1 MIDAPTGRLAAWL
14 SVCAA
19 GWLAVGWRF
28 LRSTERRSA
37 TCAAGRLAVA
47 GGRLATAPVAWVAPT
62 RPGGSGDQLGDGVG
76 MAEGADAPDD
86 GAGVAAPAADDAAG
100 LVDEAGAAL
109 AAALGATL
117 GAAEVVTEAA
127 GVGGGDGEWTG
138 VRTPPWP
145 RSTA

>member
-1 MIDAPTGRLAAWL
+1 MIDAPTGRLARP
-14 SVCAA
+14 
-19 GWLAVGWRF
+19 VGWR
-28 LRSTERRSA
+28 LPRST
-37 TCAAGRLAVA
+37 GWL
-47 GGRLATAPVAWVAPT
+47 
-62 RPGGSGDQLGDGVG
+62 RPGRAVRAIQLGDGVG

-86 GAGVAAPAADDAAG
+86 GTGVAAPAADDAAG

-127 GVGGGDGEWTG
+127 GVGSGDGEWTG